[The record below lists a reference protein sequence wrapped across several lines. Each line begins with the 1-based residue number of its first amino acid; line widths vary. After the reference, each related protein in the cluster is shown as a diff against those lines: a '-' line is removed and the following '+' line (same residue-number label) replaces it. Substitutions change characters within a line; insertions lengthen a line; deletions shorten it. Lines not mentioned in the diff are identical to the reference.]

1 MNIENKKIMYNT
13 SVTISAVI
21 LFSVVSLFGIHWLS
35 EWRRKKKQKV
45 LFESVSI
52 GDKYIRNR
60 HEANPFRAQWGETVT
75 IIDKRMSKDGIV
87 YVKYKGT
94 NECFSHDEALSY
106 MIEVLHYEPYTG
118 QDKQSL

>member
-1 MNIENKKIMYNT
+1 MLVVIVCI
-13 SVTISAVI
+13 VPII
-21 LFSVVSLFGIHWLS
+21 LFFVVMLFGIPGLF

-52 GDKYIRNR
+52 GDKYIRNW
-60 HEANPFRAQWGETVT
+60 HEANPFRAQWGDT
-75 IIDKRMSKDGIV
+75 ITIVDKRMSKDGTV

-106 MIEVLHYEPYTG
+106 MIEVLHYEPYTD

>member
-1 MNIENKKIMYNT
+1 MYNML
-13 SVTISAVI
+13 VVIDCMVPII
-21 LFSVVSLFGIHWLS
+21 LFFAVMLFGIPRLF

-52 GDKYIRNR
+52 GDKYIRNM
-60 HEANPFRAQWGETVT
+60 HEANPFRAQWSETIT

-87 YVKYKGT
+87 YVKYKGA
-94 NECFSHDEALSY
+94 NEYLSHDETLSY
-106 MIEVLHYEPYTG
+106 MIEALHYEPYTG